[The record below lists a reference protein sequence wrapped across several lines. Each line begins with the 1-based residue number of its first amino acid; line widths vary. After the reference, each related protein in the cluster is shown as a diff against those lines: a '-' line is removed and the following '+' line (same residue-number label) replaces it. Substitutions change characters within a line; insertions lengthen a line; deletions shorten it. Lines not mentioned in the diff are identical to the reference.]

1 MHVIYK
7 LTFESGDTYVGKT
20 GNYDKRMREHI
31 NSQGKGSPKLQ
42 HAFATSTLINKEVLA
57 SCSADGVNELE
68 VKYISQLSPTLN
80 TLPGGEGMS
89 GLNHPRC
96 VYTKEQ
102 ILNVVEL
109 LKTDL
114 PGSTIASQIGVPISL
129 VMEVSIGK
137 IHAWATENVDLSHR
151 RTGGPVT
158 VFSPSGVP
166 HTILDNYY
174 LFEQANGL
182 SQYAIS
188 RLKLGSIKEH
198 KGWSVHKPTM
208 YIITSPEGDSMQVTK
223 FQAKEVLSPLM
234 SRVSLNL
241 IMNKAK
247 KVKGWTLKEV

>member
-31 NSQGKGSPKLQ
+31 NCQGKGSPKLQ
-42 HAFATSTLINKEVLA
+42 RAFETSTLIDKEILA
-57 SCSADGVNELE
+57 ICSADEINDLE
-68 VKYISQLSPTLN
+68 VKYIAQIRPTLN

-102 ILNVVEL
+102 ILGVVEL

-114 PGSTIASQIGVPISL
+114 PGSAIATQIGVPTSL
-129 VMEVSIGK
+129 VMDISIGRA
-137 IHAWATENVDLSHR
+137 HVWATENVDLSHR
-151 RTGGPVT
+151 RTGGPIT

-166 HTILDNYY
+166 HTILDNYC

-182 SQYAIS
+182 SQCAIS
-188 RLKLGSIKEH
+188 RLKLGVIKEH
-198 KGWSVHKPTM
+198 KGWSVHRPIM
-208 YIITSPEGDSMQVTK
+208 YIITSPEGESMRVTK
-223 FQAKEVLSPLM
+223 FQAKEILAPLM

-247 KVKGWTLKEV
+247 KVKGWTLKEE